1 MNRKR
6 GFTLIELL
14 VVMAIIAILLGLL
27 LPAVQRARQNAK
39 MLKDATQIEEIQQSW
54 IIWGNA
60 EFQGVYPV
68 PGLIR
73 RRPVDAPG
81 SPIDNTLIPGRGEE
95 NFGWSTTPS
104 LYSAC
109 IAQNY
114 FSPELCVGPTEPSG
128 HVAVKADYN
137 YNLYSPIG
145 GLYWDPTFKA
155 NLETQSNVSFAHL
168 PLSGKRRRTE
178 WRNSMNSE
186 FAVLGNRGPE
196 FGSLDQ
202 NVYGTSIT
210 LDIHG
215 TRKQWIGNMCYNDG
229 HVGTHNTFYPEGID
243 YWDTLE
249 SRMLPDNLFKNDTES
264 DTSGQG
270 YDIWLVMYW
279 QISGLGPADPG
290 VDLADGLQWD

>member
-39 MLKDATQIEEIQQSW
+39 LLKDGTQIEEIQQSW

-73 RRPVDAPG
+73 RRDVDLG
-81 SPIDNTLIPGRGEE
+81 DGNGVRHVPGRGEE
-95 NFGWSTTPS
+95 FFQLNSTQN

-114 FSPELCVGPTEPSG
+114 FSSELCVGPTEPSG
-128 HVAVKADYN
+128 YVIVKADYN
-137 YNLYSPIG
+137 YNLYSPIIG
-145 GLYWDPTFKA
+145 QYWDPTFKA
-155 NLETQSNVSFAHL
+155 NLDAASNVSYAHM
-168 PLSGKRRRTE
+168 PLAGKRRKQE

-186 FAVLGNRGPE
+186 FAVIGNRGPE
-196 FGSLDQ
+196 FGSLDVD
-202 NVYGTSIT
+202 VYGKSIT

-215 TRKQWIGNMCYNDG
+215 TRKQWFGNIGYNDN
-229 HVGTHNTFYPEGID
+229 HIGTHSAFHPEGVE
-243 YWDTLE
+243 YWDTGQE
-249 SRMLPDNLFKNDTES
+249 KMLPDNLFNNDTEAQ
-264 DTSGQG
+264 TSAQG
-270 YDIWLVMYW
+270 YDIWLVMYFA
-279 QISGLGPADPG
+279 IIGNGPADPG
-290 VDLADGLQWD
+290 INLGQFLTWD